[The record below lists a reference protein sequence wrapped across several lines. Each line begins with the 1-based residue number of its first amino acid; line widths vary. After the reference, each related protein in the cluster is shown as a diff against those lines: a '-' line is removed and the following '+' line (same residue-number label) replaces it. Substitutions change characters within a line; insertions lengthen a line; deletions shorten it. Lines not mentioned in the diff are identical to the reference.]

1 MKTDAGEQE
10 REREP
15 LEIRKTI
22 LIDASPEI
30 VFKAIIDPNN
40 IPSRKILMNVG
51 FTSEFIGDM
60 DGLPGEILNLKMQS
74 Q

>member
-1 MKTDAGEQE
+1 M
-10 REREP
+10 
-15 LEIRKTI
+15 I
-22 LIDASPEI
+22 LPGQWGKRYGSAIAKQIIDLAETADLHKL
-30 VFKAIIDPNN
+30 KAIIDPNN

-60 DGLPGEILNLKMQS
+60 EGLPGEILNLKMQS